1 MNALNRT
8 NELNRMNDSK
18 RLTDLQRIL
27 KRLAAILLLVIPA
40 AYAAETGYTLRATEV
55 KDKPFLDAETVV
67 TLPEK
72 TTVEIVTRQGAWMQV
87 KTKEVKSGWVRML
100 SVRLG
105 SPDQK
110 PQTSGNL
117 LSAIGIGNRPRT
129 TSSSTVTTGV
139 RGFSEEDLA
148 NAKPNPAEVERM
160 KGFAAAPPEATDFAK
175 AGKLAA
181 QEVAYFDENGKVLK
195 VKK

>member
-1 MNALNRT
+1 MTESKLFLRWLLALVV
-8 NELNRMNDSK
+8 
-18 RLTDLQRIL
+18 
-27 KRLAAILLLVIPA
+27 LAIPA

-72 TTVEIVTRQGAWMQV
+72 AVVEIVTRQGAWMQI

-129 TSSSTVTTGV
+129 TSTSTVTTGV

-148 NAKPNPAEVERM
+148 KATPNPAEVEKM
-160 KGFAAAPPEATDFAK
+160 KGFAATPAEAGDFAK

-181 QEVAYFDENGKVLK
+181 QELAYFDENGKPLK

>member
-1 MNALNRT
+1 MNNLKRT
-8 NELNRMNDSK
+8 
-18 RLTDLQRIL
+18 IL
-27 KRLAAILLLVIPA
+27 KRLFGVLLLAIPT

-87 KTKEVKSGWVRML
+87 KAKDLKSGWVRML

-110 PQTSGNL
+110 AQSSGNL
-117 LSAIGIGNRPRT
+117 LSAIGIGSRPRA
-129 TSSSTVTTGV
+129 TSTSTVTTGV

-148 NAKPNPAEVERM
+148 KATPNPAEVEKM
-160 KGFAAAPPEATDFAK
+160 KGFAATSAGADDFAK

-181 QEVAYFDENGKVLK
+181 QEVAYFDENGKPLK

>member
-1 MNALNRT
+1 MT
-8 NELNRMNDSK
+8 
-18 RLTDLQRIL
+18 QL
-27 KRLAAILLLVIPA
+27 KRIMNRLIAVSLLAIPA
-40 AYAAETGYTLRATEV
+40 AYAAETGYTLRATDV
-55 KDKPFLDAETVV
+55 KDKPFLDAQTLS

-72 TTVEIVTRQGAWMQV
+72 TTVEIVTRQGAWMQI
-87 KTKEVKSGWVRML
+87 KTREVKSGWVRML

-117 LSAIGIGNRPRT
+117 LSAIGIGSRPRT

-148 NAKPNPAEVERM
+148 KATPNPAEVEKM
-160 KGFAAAPPEATDFAK
+160 KGFSAMPEDATGFAK

-181 QEVAYFDENGKVLK
+181 QQVAYFDENGKPLK

>member
-1 MNALNRT
+1 MSNP
-8 NELNRMNDSK
+8 K
-18 RLTDLQRIL
+18 R
-27 KRLAAILLLVIPA
+27 AILIRLFAVLLFAIPA
-40 AYAAETGYTLRATEV
+40 ADAAETGYTLRATEV
-55 KDKPFLDAETVV
+55 KDKPFLDAASVV

-72 TTVEIVTRQGAWMQV
+72 TQVEIVTRQGAWMQI
-87 KTKEVKSGWVRML
+87 KTREVKSGWVRML

-105 SPDQK
+105 SLDQK

-148 NAKPNPAEVERM
+148 KAAPNPAEVEKM
-160 KGFAAAPPEATDFAK
+160 KGFAVTPAEAGSFAS

-181 QEVAYFDENGKVLK
+181 QAVAYFDDDGKPLK